1 MELMAFRRQ
10 QYDAFMKSSV
20 FHLDTTSYVDSLRAV
35 TVVVHNCAGAQLEF
49 DVAVAVYNVDKKGR
63 RDYISSGERPISVVY
78 SIFAA
83 LTVVAL
89 CVWLAYCYQH
99 RQQLWLVHK
108 VMGSFLAVHSVKLA
122 L

>member
-1 MELMAFRRQ
+1 MAFRRQ

-99 RQQLWLVHK
+99 RQQLWLVHR